1 MNQLYKNKYLKYK
14 NKYLNLVNKKKQKG
28 GMFKYFSK
36 ILPDLSKLQHSNA
49 FANTVNLNNCT
60 EKNEEDEENN
70 KEEENINVELS
81 IEEEDTDKVQIQIQY
96 DTSEIEGETIN
107 IDKNI
112 PINQQIRKH
121 LYEKDNRTI
130 IEIKLPNDNIIEE
143 DDNYESLDMNED
155 QIIYVRFHPTPITN
169 EADEGNI
176 HELVDK
182 CIRDKEECAYGEISH
197 WNVIDVKDMS
207 YLFTNSDFNENISE
221 WNVSEV
227 NNMESMFENAKK
239 FNQNIS
245 NWYVNPSTNMSD
257 MFNGADSYLR
267 DNPQPDWYFFS
278 DNPQSD

>member
-28 GMFKYFSK
+28 GMILKYFSK

-81 IEEEDTDKVQIQIQY
+81 IEEEYTGKVQIRIQY
-96 DTSEIEGETIN
+96 DTSETEGETIN
-107 IDKNI
+107 IDKDE
-112 PINQQIRKH
+112 PINQQIRKN

-130 IEIKLPNDNIIEE
+130 IEIKLPDDNIIEE
-143 DDNYESLDMNED
+143 DDKYESLDMDED

-182 CIRDKEECAYGEISH
+182 CIRDKEECPYGEISH

-221 WNVSEV
+221 WNVSKV
-227 NNMESMFENAKK
+227 TNMESMFENAKK

-245 NWYVNPSTNMSD
+245 NWYVKPSTNMND
-257 MFNGADSYLR
+257 MFNGADLYLK
-267 DNPQPDWYFFS
+267 DNPQPDWYFS
-278 DNPQSD
+278 D